1 MHAQDLVVLGVELRV
16 LMPYLIVLVVG
27 FCVGGLFVLR
37 TIKSEELKG
46 WGDRL
51 RYIVWGVGSSML
63 TTWLSFEIIGY
74 YFKLPLG
81 LATAISGGI
90 GYMGAE
96 VIGELGL
103 KAIAKKLGVD
113 REDKDKHA

>member
-1 MHAQDLVVLGVELRV
+1 MPYFVVLA
-16 LMPYLIVLVVG
+16 VG

-37 TIKSEELKG
+37 TIKNEELKG
-46 WGDRL
+46 WGDRV

-63 TTWLSFEIIGY
+63 ATWVSFEVINY

-96 VIGELGL
+96 VVGELGL

-113 REDKDKHA
+113 KDKKDA